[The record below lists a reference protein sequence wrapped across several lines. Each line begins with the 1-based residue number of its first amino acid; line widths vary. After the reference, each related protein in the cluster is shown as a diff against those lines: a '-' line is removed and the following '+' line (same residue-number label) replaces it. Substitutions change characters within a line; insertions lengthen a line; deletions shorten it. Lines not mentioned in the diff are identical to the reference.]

1 VTAKTARD
9 IIVVVLVL
17 AGAFVSLGIFMI
29 ASATLITF
37 VGGRYADK
45 VLFTSMSP
53 DGRYR
58 LVGAERADFPAN
70 EILDPS
76 ATLTIRLTDAS
87 TGELLDQ
94 FSFESH
100 EYWDFN
106 EEPSVNWERD
116 GRVRVRD
123 IDTRGHHVSAILD
136 VRALQ

>member
-1 VTAKTARD
+1 VLTKTARD
-9 IIVVVLVL
+9 RLIV
-17 AGAFVSLGIFMI
+17 AGALLAVGVLLVITPTLFTL
-29 ASATLITF
+29 AT
-37 VGGRYADK
+37 GRYFK
-45 VLFTSMSP
+45 RVLFTSMSP

-94 FSFESH
+94 FLLESY

-106 EEPSVNWERD
+106 ETPTISWGTD
-116 GRVRVRD
+116 GRVRVAE

-136 VRALQ
+136 VRALR